1 MKKLCIVATIPAVVH
16 AFLREQIQAAAQ
28 TCQVTVVCNTSD
40 KHLLDG
46 LNARLVLLPI
56 ERKPSVWKDL
66 VALVSLWRLFSRERF
81 DIVHT
86 HMPKTGLL
94 GTLAATA
101 AGVPVRIHTFHGE
114 VWATRSGLRRQ
125 ALKRLDQLVSL
136 LATQIL
142 TVSPSQRDFLVK
154 EGVVTTDK
162 AGLIGSG
169 SICGV
174 DPLRFQARA
183 DVRDTIR
190 DQLRIAR
197 EDTMILFLGRLNR
210 DKGMLDLAN
219 AFNAIALAR
228 ADVVL
233 LLVGAEE
240 DVPFSHMQDICA
252 AWRNRLHYVAFTPT
266 PELYMAAAD
275 IFCLP
280 SYREGLPMTVLEAA
294 CCGVPTVA
302 SRIYGI
308 TDAVVDGETGL
319 LFEAG
324 DVGALTQSLL
334 ALVATPLLRQQLGQ
348 AARERTL
355 ALFSNTSITRSMME
369 MYNRLSAR
377 AKEHSGKCPLT

>member
-1 MKKLCIVATIPAVVH
+1 MKKLCVVATIPAVVH
-16 AFLREQIQAAAQ
+16 AFLREQIQAAAN
-28 TCQVTVVCNTSD
+28 TYEVTVACNASD
-40 KHLLDG
+40 KHLLAG

-56 ERKPSVWKDL
+56 ERKPSAWKDL
-66 VALVSLWRLFSRERF
+66 VALVALWRLFRRERF

-125 ALKRLDQLVSL
+125 ALKRLDQLVAL
-136 LATQIL
+136 FATQIL
-142 TVSPSQRDFLVK
+142 TVSSSQRNFLIK
-154 EGVVTTDK
+154 EGVVAFGK

-174 DPLRFQARA
+174 DPLRFQARV
-183 DVRDTIR
+183 DVRSAIR
-190 DQLRIAR
+190 HQLRISRA
-197 EDTMILFLGRLNR
+197 DTVILFLGRLNR
-210 DKGMLDLAN
+210 DKGMLDLAY
-219 AFNAIALAR
+219 AFNAIALVR
-228 ADVVL
+228 PDVVL

-240 DVPFSHMQDICA
+240 DVPFSQMQDICT
-252 AWRNRLHYVAFTPT
+252 AWRDRLHHVAFTPT
-266 PELYMAAAD
+266 PERYMAVAD

-280 SYREGLPMTVLEAA
+280 SYREGLGMTILEAA
-294 CCGVPTVA
+294 ACGVPTVA

-334 ALVATPLLRQQLGQ
+334 ALVTAPPLRQQLGQ
-348 AARERTL
+348 AARKRTL
-355 ALFSNTSITRSMME
+355 AMFSNTAITRSMLDL
-369 MYNRLSAR
+369 YDQLSTPTPGR
-377 AKEHSGKCPLT
+377 G

>member
-16 AFLREQIQAAAQ
+16 AFLREQIQAAAN
-28 TCQVTVVCNTSD
+28 TYEVTVACNAAD
-40 KHLLDG
+40 KHLLGG

-56 ERKPSVWKDL
+56 ERKPSAWKDL
-66 VALVSLWRLFSRERF
+66 MALVALWRLFRRERF
-81 DIVHT
+81 DVVHT

-114 VWATRSGLRRQ
+114 VWATRSGLRRH
-125 ALKRLDQLVSL
+125 ALKRIDQLVAL

-142 TVSPSQRDFLVK
+142 TVSPSQREFLIK
-154 EGVVTTDK
+154 EGVVTNSK

-174 DPLRFQARA
+174 DPLRFQANA
-183 DVRDTIR
+183 DVRSAIR
-190 DQLRIAR
+190 NQLRIVR
-197 EDTMILFLGRLNR
+197 TDTVILFLGRLNR
-210 DKGMLDLAN
+210 DKGMLDLAK
-219 AFNAIALAR
+219 AFNSIALVR
-228 ADVVL
+228 PNVVL

-240 DVPFSHMQDICA
+240 DVPFSQMQDICT
-252 AWRNRLHYVAFTPT
+252 AWRDRMHHVEFTPT
-266 PELYMAAAD
+266 PERYMAAAD

-294 CCGVPTVA
+294 SCGVPTVA

-308 TDAVVDGETGL
+308 TDAVVDGDTGL
-319 LFEAG
+319 LFKAG
-324 DVGALTQSLL
+324 DVEALTRALL
-334 ALVATPLLRQQLGQ
+334 VLITDLPLRKRLGQ

-355 ALFSNTSITRSMME
+355 TMFSNASITHSMME
-369 MYNRLSAR
+369 LYDRLSENV
-377 AKEHSGKCPLT
+377 KEHS